1 MVGEEPWNHWVAKS
15 KLVAKPWGP
24 RYFYLWQAYFW
35 WPMWPSEFA
44 SCHRLLM
51 TKVRVAGCNEE
62 FETVAW
68 THWPGEIWS
77 EPASA
82 VFSWQALQ
90 QQSSETDKV
99 MLLIRVTFFLRWEH
113 RLRFAATV
121 SRSQM
126 HRTYFSCLWFDD
138 AISWRCL
145 AAPCVGVWL
154 WALRVVA
161 SVALIWW
168 SCRGLSGLSSLS
180 GLSAGVIYPLLI

>member
-1 MVGEEPWNHWVAKS
+1 M
-15 KLVAKPWGP
+15 GP

-44 SCHRLLM
+44 SCLDY
-51 TKVRVAGCNEE
+51 
-62 FETVAW
+62 
-68 THWPGEIWS
+68 
-77 EPASA
+77 
-82 VFSWQALQ
+82 SWQKWEWQVVMRSLKQLHELTDLERFDQNQPQRCSAGRHCNSSLQ
-90 QQSSETDKV
+90 RRTRWCF
-99 MLLIRVTFFLRWEH
+99 LIRVTFFLRWEH